1 MNENGFTIRAATSQ
15 DADALLVLIV
25 ALNDHL
31 EEGEMAPLDAQTLTR
46 DLLHAGSGYRVAVA
60 ERAGALIGFVLWH
73 ETWDSAHAGKG
84 LYIAE
89 LYVAEAARRQG
100 VARALV
106 AEVAAEARARNYA
119 FVWWLSEAWDT
130 QAQAFYVAL
139 GAKHDPLVGHA
150 LDADALAS
158 LAGEGPRSER

>member
-1 MNENGFTIRAATSQ
+1 MNKNGITIRPATSH
-15 DADALLVLIV
+15 DADALLALIV
-25 ALNDHL
+25 ALNEHL
-31 EEGEMAPLDAQTLTR
+31 EAGEMAPLDAPTLTR
-46 DLLHAGSGYRVAVA
+46 DLLHAGSGCQVAVA

-73 ETWDSAHAGKG
+73 ETWDSAHGGKG
-84 LYIAE
+84 LYLVE
-89 LYVAEAARRQG
+89 LYVVEAARRQG

-130 QAQAFYVAL
+130 QAQAFYAAL
-139 GAKHDPLVGHA
+139 GAQHDPLVGHA

-158 LAGEGPRSER
+158 LAGERPRSER